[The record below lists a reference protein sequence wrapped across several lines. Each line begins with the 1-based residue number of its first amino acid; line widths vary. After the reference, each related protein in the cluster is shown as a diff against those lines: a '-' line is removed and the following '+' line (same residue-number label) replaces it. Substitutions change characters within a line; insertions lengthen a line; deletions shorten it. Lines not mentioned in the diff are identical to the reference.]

1 MSATYDKDSHSRA
14 SSQTHVPD
22 LEKGEAGVERK
33 IEEEVVSQDEVGT
46 HNRIFFIRQLTTYRS
61 HNRPR
66 TTLVQI

>member
-22 LEKGEAGVERK
+22 LEKGEAGIERK

-46 HNRIFFIRQLTTYRS
+46 HNRIFLS
-61 HNRPR
+61 DN
-66 TTLVQI
+66 